1 MAGTIKVDNINA
13 DSNLALKI
21 ANTAVAFI
29 DSTGLRPVSGNLNLD
44 VTSTSKLYLPSANT
58 VAIQTSGNT
67 AVNITSAGVLQ
78 FNSGFG
84 SAANAYGC
92 RAWCVFN
99 GTTTGTNAPISGG
112 NVSTVTRNSTG
123 NYTINFTNA
132 MPDANC
138 AVTATSLAAIT
149 YLVSVPTTTS
159 ANVGTLNSAASATDY
174 AYVSVSV
181 FR

>member
-1 MAGTIKVDNINA
+1 MAGTIKVDSINA

-21 ANTAVAFI
+21 ANT
-29 DSTGLRPVSGNLNLD
+29 
-44 VTSTSKLYLPSANT
+44 T
-58 VAIQTSGNT
+58 VAS
-67 AVNITSAGVLQ
+67 VNSTGVLQ

-84 SAANAYGC
+84 SVATAYGC

-99 GTTTGTNAPISGG
+99 GATTGTNAPIAGG

-123 NYTINFTNA
+123 NYTINYTTL

-138 AVTATSLAAIT
+138 AVVATSLAAIT

-159 ANVGTLNSAASATDY
+159 ANVGTLNSAAAATDY
-174 AYVSVSV
+174 AYVCVSV